1 MSICHDMLTRFLSY
15 PGRPFWKVDGI
26 LSGLALGVQDY
37 LLLDLYLSE
46 YFVYCSTS
54 SNFQPFSS
62 FLVGTWNGIEC
73 DYKTLGFSF
82 KI

>member
-1 MSICHDMLTRFLSY
+1 MSIYYQTLTRFLSY
-15 PGRPFWKVDGI
+15 PGRLFWKVDGI

-54 SNFQPFSS
+54 SIFQPFSS
-62 FLVGTWNGIEC
+62 FLAGTWNVIDC
-73 DYKTLGFSF
+73 DYKNLGFSF